1 MQPDAKNLDLAS
13 LDGSAFDKSN
23 KTILDSRLG
32 MFEKVAESSNDAN
45 HLPLNNQVE
54 RQGHN

>member
-1 MQPDAKNLDLAS
+1 MQPDGKNLDLAS

-45 HLPLNNQVE
+45 HPPLNNQV
-54 RQGHN
+54 